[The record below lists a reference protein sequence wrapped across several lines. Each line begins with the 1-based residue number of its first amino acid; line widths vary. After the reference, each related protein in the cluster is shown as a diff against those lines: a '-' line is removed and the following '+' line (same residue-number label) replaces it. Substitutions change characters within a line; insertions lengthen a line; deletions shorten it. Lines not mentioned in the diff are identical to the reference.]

1 MYEKILVPL
10 DGSNLSELVLAYVEE
25 LGERLG
31 SEIILVHVCPP
42 KLGSFSHKHQIYVEQ
57 MAQVVKEHLKRKDK
71 VRPVLLSGAPNK
83 EIVDYAKKEDVSLI
97 AMMTHGQS
105 GVKRWLLG
113 STADKVIRE
122 TDRPVLLIRAEAPL
136 TMRDEGKLNKLLV
149 PLDGS
154 KLSEAILP
162 YVEALLSPIT
172 TVPKP
177 EVTLLH
183 VIAPTRYVAGGGSI
197 SNVHYSMVEMQK
209 LRSLAE
215 GHFKHIASGLESKG
229 IAVTWEDPVGN
240 TAEVIIDYAEKNNAN
255 LTAMCTHGYSG
266 FSRLFLGS
274 VANRILHHGNT
285 ALLLVKPTNA

>member
-1 MYEKILVPL
+1 MFERVIALL
-10 DGSNLSELVLAYVEE
+10 DGSDLCESVLPYIEE
-25 LGERLG
+25 LGKRLG
-31 SEIILVHVCPP
+31 SEIVLLHVCPP
-42 KLGSFSHKHQIYVEQ
+42 KLGTYSHKHKAYIEH
-57 MAQVVKEHLKRKDK
+57 MAEVVKENLRGEGK
-71 VRPVLLSGAPNK
+71 VEPVLLAGEPNK
-83 EIVDYAKKEDVSLI
+83 EIIDYAKREDIGLL
-97 AMMTHGQS
+97 AMMTNCQS
-105 GVKRWLLG
+105 DVKRWMLG

-162 YVEALLSPIT
+162 YVEALLSPVT

-183 VIAPTRYVAGGGSI
+183 VIAPTHYVTEGASV
-197 SNVHYSMVEMQK
+197 SNVHYGMVEMRK

-215 GHFKHIASGLESKG
+215 GYFNRIASGLESKG
-229 IAVTWEDPVGN
+229 IAVTWEDPVGDA
-240 TAEVIIDYAEKNNAN
+240 AEVIVDYAEKNNAN

-266 FSRLFLGS
+266 FSRLLLGS
-274 VANRILHHGNT
+274 VADRILHHGNT
-285 ALLLVKPTNA
+285 PLLLVKPTNA

>member
-197 SNVHYSMVEMQK
+197 SNVHYSMVEIQK